1 MQGKRALKK
10 DAARRKPSEVKSQIE
25 VLAKMLSEIA
35 FIVIV
40 VATVLSTPAQC
51 TGYDHGWKEPCVGKD
66 FKGIR
71 L

>member
-1 MQGKRALKK
+1 MYFSVQGKRALKK

-25 VLAKMLSEIA
+25 VLAKMLSDFAIK
-35 FIVIV
+35 VKV
-40 VATVLSTPAQC
+40 NPPTQY

-71 L
+71 V